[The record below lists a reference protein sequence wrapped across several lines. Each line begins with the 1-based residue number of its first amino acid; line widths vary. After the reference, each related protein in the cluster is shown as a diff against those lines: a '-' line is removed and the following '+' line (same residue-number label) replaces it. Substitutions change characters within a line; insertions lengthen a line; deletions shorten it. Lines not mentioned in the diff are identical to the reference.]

1 MFQSSSTLGR
11 PTLRDVSNSVQPPQ
25 SKSRHKLYS
34 SSASQLLEVSS
45 NSSHQVN
52 VDNVENVH
60 VTSKSSSG
68 LSSVTAGVKNKS
80 KRKVESRKKTTVASR
95 QKKSPSK
102 LHSSRATVTGRRK
115 AKVCGFVAMTQVEKA
130 DRELAKQMAE
140 MLGVLGYSETVDS
153 DTTHL
158 VCGQA
163 KRTVNLLKALL
174 RGCWI
179 LTKVNLEKRR

>member
-1 MFQSSSTLGR
+1 M
-11 PTLRDVSNSVQPPQ
+11 
-25 SKSRHKLYS
+25 
-34 SSASQLLEVSS
+34 
-45 NSSHQVN
+45 
-52 VDNVENVH
+52 
-60 VTSKSSSG
+60 
-68 LSSVTAGVKNKS
+68 
-80 KRKVESRKKTTVASR
+80 
-95 QKKSPSK
+95 
-102 LHSSRATVTGRRK
+102 TGRRK

-179 LTKVNLEKRR
+179 LTKVNLEKRK

>member
-45 NSSHQVN
+45 NSSLN

-80 KRKVESRKKTTVASR
+80 KRKVESRKKTAVASR

-140 MLGVLGYSETVDS
+140 RLGVLGYSETVDS